1 LRAAVR
7 TGSNRRA
14 TIQREG
20 NNVIGHCGHIPD

>member
-1 LRAAVR
+1 LRTAAR

-20 NNVIGHCGHIPD
+20 NNVIGRCGHIPD